1 MDIPWAFVGS
11 GLGFKT
17 GRMMSAGGKPHNQL
31 LLSIAHAMGL
41 SDLDRFGNPDF
52 CSDGPLTGLS

>member
-1 MDIPWAFVGS
+1 
-11 GLGFKT
+11 
-17 GRMMSAGGKPHNQL
+17 
-31 LLSIAHAMGL
+31 MGL